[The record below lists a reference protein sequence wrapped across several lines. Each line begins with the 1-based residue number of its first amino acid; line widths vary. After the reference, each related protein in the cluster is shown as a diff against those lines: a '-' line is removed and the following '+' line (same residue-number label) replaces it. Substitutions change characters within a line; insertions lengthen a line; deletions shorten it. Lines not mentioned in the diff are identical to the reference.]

1 MTVFRHSPLLLSL
14 LLAAGVVRAAPATA
28 LPALLAMTPA
38 QAQASGIQLVHP
50 EMASGG
56 QGVSFSG
63 RVTPAPDAEWVI
75 TAPMDGV
82 VTRLRVGEGEAV
94 RAGTVLLDLKA
105 PGAPLLAADWLRNEG
120 AARVAAAERQRD
132 RALHAD
138 GIIPARR
145 LEATEQKALE
155 AEAARDAA
163 GQELKLLGVSV
174 GEARQGLL
182 PLRAPSAAIVTGRVA
197 SLGQRVATGDALIRL
212 ADPQRLALELQVPVS
227 ASTGFRPGDTLI
239 IADAASDQALPGVR
253 ARVTQVGWGVATQER
268 STVVVRASLQGG
280 ALRPGQWLRAHLEHA
295 QPALQAWQVPAGAVL
310 RQGSQDLVFIQR
322 QGGFRP
328 ASVIRVGEQ
337 AGKVLVQG
345 PLSAG
350 DNLAGSGMITLKSL
364 LLRQD
369 AP

>member
-1 MTVFRHSPLLLSL
+1 MTVLRHAPLLLSL
-14 LLAAGVVRAAPATA
+14 LLDASLVQAAPVS
-28 LPALLAMTPA
+28 LPALLVMTPA
-38 QAQASGIQLVHP
+38 QAQSSGIGLVHP
-50 EMASGG
+50 EMASGT
-56 QGVSFSG
+56 QGLSFSG

-82 VTRLRVGEGEAV
+82 ITRLRVGEGDAV
-94 RAGTVLLDLKA
+94 RTGTILLELKA
-105 PGAPLLAADWLRNEG
+105 PGAPMLAADWIRNDG

-174 GEARQGLL
+174 SEARQGLL

-212 ADPQRLALELQVPVS
+212 ADPQRLALELQVPVA
-227 ASTGFRPGDTLI
+227 ASTGFHPGDTLM
-239 IADAASDQALPGVR
+239 IADAASDQALSAVR
-253 ARVTQVGWGVATQER
+253 ARVTQVGWGVSTQER

-280 ALRPGQWLRAHLEHA
+280 ALRPGQWLRAHLEHPQA
-295 QPALQAWQVPAGAVL
+295 ALQAWQLPAGAVL
-310 RQGSQDLVFIQR
+310 RQGSQDLVFVQR

-328 ASVIRVGEQ
+328 VSVSRVGEQ

-350 DNLAGSGMITLKSL
+350 DNLAGSGLITLKSL
-364 LLRQD
+364 LLRQE

>member
-1 MTVFRHSPLLLSL
+1 MNRFRHAPLLLAL
-14 LLAAGVVRAAPATA
+14 MLAAGPVRAASDT
-28 LPALLAMTPA
+28 LPTLLAMTPA
-38 QAQASGIQLVHP
+38 QIQASGVRLVHP
-50 EMASGG
+50 EMTRGG
-56 QGVSFSG
+56 QGPSFSG

-82 VTRLRVGEGEAV
+82 VTRLRVGEGDAV
-94 RAGTVLLDLKA
+94 RPGTVLLDLKA
-105 PGAPLLAADWLRNEG
+105 PGAPLLAAEWIRSEG

-155 AEAARDAA
+155 AESARDAA

-212 ADPQRLALELQVPVS
+212 ADPQRLALELQVPVA
-227 ASTGFRPGDTLI
+227 ASTGFRAGDTLI
-239 IADAASDQALPGVR
+239 ITDAANDQALPAVR

-280 ALRPGQWLRAHLEHA
+280 ALRPGQWLRAHLDHP
-295 QPALQAWQVPAGAVL
+295 QPGMLVWQVPSAAVL
-310 RQGSQDLVFIQR
+310 RQGNQELVFVQR
-322 QGGFRP
+322 PGGFHP
-328 ASVIRVGEQ
+328 APVTRLGEQ

-345 PLSAG
+345 PLDPA
-350 DNLAGSGMITLKSL
+350 DNLVASGTITLKSL
-364 LLRQD
+364 MLRRE